1 MYLPPEEVGER
12 KLIDRLFRLFH
23 CKSKSLTEI
32 ASAEKQKIGDVTLEI
47 EPEDGQLRASDELAR
62 MVVESIAEVE
72 ARAKSIAS
80 AELLDTYN
88 TSWRGYHEVQD
99 DGSLSD
105 VDNPEINTDEFERA
119 LKLTIITITS
129 GQSIDFYFEDGDLFG
144 GHLILVTSFDGLAM
158 SEANASLM
166 G

>member
-1 MYLPPEEVGER
+1 MYLIPEEVGER

-23 CKSKSLTEI
+23 SKSKSLTEI

-47 EPEDGQLRASDELAR
+47 EPGDGQLRASNELAR
-62 MVVESIAEVE
+62 MAVESMAEME
-72 ARAKSIAS
+72 AKAKSIAS
-80 AELLDTYN
+80 AELLVTYN
-88 TSWRGYHEVQD
+88 TSWRSYYEVQG

-105 VDNPEINTDEFERA
+105 VENPEVNTDEFELA
-119 LKLTIITITS
+119 LKLTTIIVTG

-158 SEANASLM
+158 SEANASLI